1 MDSKATPAASRP
13 SLWRHRDFTLLWA
26 AQTASQIGSQI
37 TFFAIPV
44 IALTVLDASATQVG
58 LLAAAE
64 TLPFLLVSLPA
75 GVWVDRWDRR
85 RTLIFT
91 DVGRMV
97 VLAVLPLAHAFGLL
111 SIGLM
116 LVVGLLVG
124 LQTVFFEIADQ
135 AFLPSVVETED
146 IPAGNTR
153 LEVSRSI
160 AYLGGPSFSGLLMGV
175 LMAPLVLVLNVAT
188 YLVSAVLI
196 SRITRRPAAGPDPGA
211 PRRRMASEIGEG
223 LRFVFGNRTLRGIA
237 MCTGLMN
244 LLGLGG
250 ALTALLTVFA
260 LNDLALTPGTLGL
273 ILTLGNA
280 GALLGAV
287 VNAWVVRTLGLG
299 PTLVGAALLAVLPI
313 LLIASAGRGAGSL
326 LISVAIGLMLA
337 GISVYNINQIS
348 LRQAITPA
356 ELQGRMNASMRFAVW
371 GTLPLGAALGGLLG
385 DLVGV
390 RPMLW
395 VLGLLATLVCLP
407 LLLTREIR
415 TLRTGPGQ
423 KAPATA

>member
-1 MDSKATPAASRP
+1 MDSKATPTAHRR

-26 AQTASQIGSQI
+26 AQTVSQIGSQI

-44 IALTVLDASATQVG
+44 IALTVLDASTTQVG

-85 RTLIFT
+85 RILIFT

-97 VLAVLPLAHAFGLL
+97 VLATLPLAYLFDLL

-124 LQTVFFEIADQ
+124 VQTVFFDIADQ

-160 AYLGGPSFSGLLMGV
+160 AYLGGPGLGGLLVQV
-175 LMAPLVLVLNVAT
+175 LIAPLVLLFNVAG
-188 YLVSAVLI
+188 YLVSAVLV
-196 SRITRRPAAGPDPGA
+196 SMITRRPAAGPDPAA
-211 PRRRMASEIGEG
+211 PRRRMVTEIGEG
-223 LRFVFGNRTLRGIA
+223 LRFVFGNRTLRAIA
-237 MCTGLMN
+237 LCTALMN
-244 LLGLGG
+244 LIGLGG
-250 ALTALLTVFA
+250 ALTALLVVFA
-260 LNDLALTPGTLGL
+260 LGDLGLTPGALGL

-280 GALLGAV
+280 GALLGAM
-287 VNAWVVRTLGLG
+287 VNARVVRTLGLG
-299 PTLVGAALLAVLPI
+299 PTLVGAAVLAVLPI
-313 LLIASAGRGAGSL
+313 LLIASAGAGAGSL
-326 LISVAIGLMLA
+326 LVSVAIGLMLA

-348 LRQAITPA
+348 LRQAITPT

-371 GTLPLGAALGGLLG
+371 GTLPLGAAVGGVLG
-385 DLVGV
+385 DVFGV

-395 VLGLLATLVCLP
+395 VLGSLAALVCLP

-415 TLRTGPGQ
+415 TLRTGPGG
-423 KAPATA
+423 KG

>member
-1 MDSKATPAASRP
+1 MDGKATPTVARP

-26 AQTASQIGSQI
+26 AQTASQVGSQI

-75 GVWVDRWDRR
+75 GVWVDRWNRR
-85 RTLIFT
+85 RTLILT
-91 DVGRMV
+91 DVGRMA
-97 VLAVLPLAHAFGLL
+97 VLAALPLAFAFDVL

-124 LQTVFFEIADQ
+124 VQTVFFEIADQ

-160 AYLGGPSFSGLLMGV
+160 AYLGGPSFGGLLLQV
-175 LMAPLVLVLNVAT
+175 LLAPLVLLLNVST
-188 YLVSAVLI
+188 YLLSAVLI
-196 SRITRRPAAGPDPGA
+196 SRIRAGGETRAPA
-211 PRRRMASEIGEG
+211 PRRRMAREIGEG
-223 LRFVFGNRTLRGIA
+223 LRFVFGNRTLRAIA
-237 MCTGLMN
+237 MCTSLMN
-244 LLGLGG
+244 LIGLGG

-260 LNDLALTPGTLGL
+260 LNDLDLTPGTLGL

-287 VNAWVVRTLGLG
+287 VNARVVKALGLG
-299 PTLVGAALLAVLPI
+299 PTLVGAAMLAVLPI
-313 LLIASAGRGAGSL
+313 LLIAAAGRGAGAL

-348 LRQAITPA
+348 LRQAITPT

-371 GTLPLGAALGGLLG
+371 GTLPLGAALGGVLG
-385 DLVGV
+385 DVVGV

-395 VLGLLATLVCLP
+395 VLGLLAAGVCLP
-407 LLLTREIR
+407 LLLTREVR
-415 TLRTGPGQ
+415 TLRAQ
-423 KAPATA
+423 PAN

>member
-1 MDSKATPAASRP
+1 MDSKATPTAGRR

-44 IALTVLDASATQVG
+44 IALTVLDASTTQVG

-85 RTLIFT
+85 RILIFT

-97 VLAVLPLAHAFGLL
+97 VLATLPLAYVFDML

-116 LVVGLLVG
+116 LIVGLLVG
-124 LQTVFFEIADQ
+124 LQTVFFDIADQ
-135 AFLPSVVETED
+135 AFLPSVVEAED

-160 AYLGGPSFSGLLMGV
+160 AYLGGPSLGGLLLQV
-175 LMAPLVLVLNVAT
+175 LIAPLVLLFNVVS

-196 SRITRRPAAGPDPGA
+196 SGITRRPAAGPAPDA
-211 PRRRMASEIGEG
+211 PRRKMGAEIGEG
-223 LRFVFGNRTLRGIA
+223 LRFVFGNRILRAIA

-244 LLGLGG
+244 LIGLGG
-250 ALTALLTVFA
+250 ALTALLVVFA
-260 LNDLALTPGTLGL
+260 LNDLGLTPGTLGL

-280 GALLGAV
+280 GALLGAM
-287 VNAWVVRTLGLG
+287 VNGWVVRTLGLG
-299 PTLVGAALLAVLPI
+299 PTLVGAAMLAVLPI
-313 LLIASAGRGAGSL
+313 LLIASAGPGAGAL
-326 LISVAIGLMLA
+326 LVSVAIGLMLA
-337 GISVYNINQIS
+337 AISIYNINQVS
-348 LRQAITPA
+348 LRQAITPT

-371 GTLPLGAALGGLLG
+371 GTLPLGAALGGVLG
-385 DLVGV
+385 DVFGV

-395 VLGLLATLVCLP
+395 VLGSLAAMVCLP

-415 TLRTGPGQ
+415 TLRTGPGE
-423 KAPATA
+423 KG

>member
-1 MDSKATPAASRP
+1 MDSKATPTAGRR

-44 IALTVLDASATQVG
+44 IALTVLDASTTQVG

-85 RTLIFT
+85 RILIFT

-97 VLAVLPLAHAFGLL
+97 VLATLPLAYLFDML

-124 LQTVFFEIADQ
+124 LQTVFFDIADQ
-135 AFLPSVVETED
+135 AFLPSVVEAED

-160 AYLGGPSFSGLLMGV
+160 AYLGGPSLGGLLLQV
-175 LMAPLVLVLNVAT
+175 LIAPLVLLFNVFG

-196 SRITRRPAAGPDPGA
+196 SGITRRPAAGPDPGA
-211 PRRRMASEIGEG
+211 PRRKMGAEIGEG
-223 LRFVFGNRTLRGIA
+223 LRFVFGNRILRAIA

-244 LLGLGG
+244 LIGLGG
-250 ALTALLTVFA
+250 ALTALLVVFA

-280 GALLGAV
+280 GALLGAM
-287 VNAWVVRTLGLG
+287 VNGWVVRTLGLG
-299 PTLVGAALLAVLPI
+299 PTLIGAAMLAVLPI
-313 LLIASAGRGAGSL
+313 LLIASAGPGAGAL
-326 LISVAIGLMLA
+326 LVSVAIGLMLA
-337 GISVYNINQIS
+337 AISIYNINQVS
-348 LRQAITPA
+348 LRQAITPT

-371 GTLPLGAALGGLLG
+371 GTLPLGAAIGGVLG
-385 DLVGV
+385 DVFGV

-395 VLGLLATLVCLP
+395 VLGSLAAMVCLP

-415 TLRTGPGQ
+415 TLRTGPGE
-423 KAPATA
+423 KG

>member
-1 MDSKATPAASRP
+1 MDSKTTPTASRR

-26 AQTASQIGSQI
+26 AQTVSQIGSQI

-44 IALTVLDASATQVG
+44 IALTVLDASTTQVG

-85 RTLIFT
+85 RILIFT

-97 VLAVLPLAHAFGLL
+97 VLATLPLAYLFDML

-124 LQTVFFEIADQ
+124 LQTVFFDIADQ
-135 AFLPSVVETED
+135 AFLPSVVEAED

-160 AYLGGPSFSGLLMGV
+160 AYLGGPSLGGLLLQV
-175 LMAPLVLVLNVAT
+175 LIAPLVLLFNVIG

-196 SRITRRPAAGPDPGA
+196 SGITHRPATGPDPGA
-211 PRRRMASEIGEG
+211 PRRKMGTEIGEG
-223 LRFVFGNRTLRGIA
+223 LRFVFGNRVLRAIA

-244 LLGLGG
+244 LIGLGG
-250 ALTALLTVFA
+250 ALTALLVVFA
-260 LNDLALTPGTLGL
+260 INDLGLTPGALGL

-280 GALLGAV
+280 GALLGAM
-287 VNAWVVRTLGLG
+287 VNRRVVRTLGLG

-313 LLIASAGRGAGSL
+313 LLIASAGPGAGAL
-326 LISVAIGLMLA
+326 LVSVAVGLMLA
-337 GISVYNINQIS
+337 AISIYNINQVS
-348 LRQAITPA
+348 LRQAITPT

-385 DLVGV
+385 DVFGV

-395 VLGLLATLVCLP
+395 VLGSLAVLVCLP
-407 LLLTREIR
+407 LLFTRELR
-415 TLRTGPGQ
+415 TLRTGPGEEG
-423 KAPATA
+423 

>member
-1 MDSKATPAASRP
+1 MDSKATPTADRR

-26 AQTASQIGSQI
+26 AQTVSQIGSQI

-44 IALTVLDASATQVG
+44 IALTVLNASTTQVG
-58 LLAAAE
+58 LLVAAE

-85 RTLIFT
+85 RILIFT

-97 VLAVLPLAHAFGLL
+97 VLATLPIAYLFDML

-124 LQTVFFEIADQ
+124 VQTVFFDIADQ

-160 AYLGGPSFSGLLMGV
+160 AYLGGPSLGGLLIQV
-175 LMAPLVLVLNVAT
+175 LIAPLVLLFNVAG
-188 YLVSAVLI
+188 YLVSAVLV
-196 SRITRRPAAGPDPGA
+196 SMITSRPATTGPEPAA
-211 PRRRMASEIGEG
+211 PRRRMATEIGEG
-223 LRFVFGNRTLRGIA
+223 LRFVFGNRTLRAIA
-237 MCTGLMN
+237 MCTALMN
-244 LLGLGG
+244 LIGLGG
-250 ALTALLTVFA
+250 ALTALLVVFA
-260 LNDLALTPGTLGL
+260 LNDLDLTPGTLGL

-280 GALLGAV
+280 GALLGAM
-287 VNAWVVRTLGLG
+287 VNARVVRTLGLG

-313 LLIASAGRGAGSL
+313 LLIASAGPGAGSL
-326 LISVAIGLMLA
+326 LVSVAIGLMLA

-348 LRQAITPA
+348 LRQAITPT

-371 GTLPLGAALGGLLG
+371 GTLPLGAAIGGVLG
-385 DLVGV
+385 DVFGV

-395 VLGLLATLVCLP
+395 VLGSLAALVCLP

-415 TLRTGPGQ
+415 TLRTGPAG
-423 KAPATA
+423 KG

>member
-1 MDSKATPAASRP
+1 MDSKAMPVEGRR

-26 AQTASQIGSQI
+26 AQTVSQIGSQI

-44 IALTVLDASATQVG
+44 IALTVLDASTTQVG
-58 LLAAAE
+58 LLVAAE

-97 VLAVLPLAHAFGLL
+97 VLAALPLAFLFDLL
-111 SIGLM
+111 SIPLM

-124 LQTVFFEIADQ
+124 IQTVFFDIADQ
-135 AFLPSVVETED
+135 AYLPSVVDTED

-160 AYLGGPSFSGLLMGV
+160 AYLGGPSFGGLLLQV
-175 LMAPLVLVLNVAT
+175 LLAPLVLLINVFS
-188 YLVSAVLI
+188 YLLSAVLI
-196 SRITRRPAAGPDPGA
+196 SQIRHRPDPTPKPATRRNMAA
-211 PRRRMASEIGEG
+211 EIGEG
-223 LRFVFGNRTLRGIA
+223 LRFVFGNRTLRAIA

-244 LLGLGG
+244 LIGLGG
-250 ALTALLTVFA
+250 ALSALLVVFA
-260 LNDLALTPGTLGL
+260 LNDLDLSAGTLGL

-280 GALLGAV
+280 GALLGAF

-299 PTLVGAALLAVLPI
+299 ATLIGAALLAVLPI
-313 LLIASAGRGAGSL
+313 LLIASAGPGLGSL
-326 LISVAIGLMLA
+326 LISVAIGIQLA

-348 LRQAITPA
+348 LRQAITPT

-371 GTLPLGAALGGLLG
+371 GTLPLGAAIGGALG
-385 DLVGV
+385 DAFGV

-395 VLGLLATLVCLP
+395 ALGFVAVLVCLP

-415 TLRTGPGQ
+415 TLRTGP
-423 KAPATA
+423 AETA